1 MGWLSTSMDHVRT
14 NWLIL
19 ACFEINME
27 AGHGGSLSIQEKQ
40 SAQGQ
45 TLSQR
50 DPMSKKRGGVG
61 GQGEVAW
68 EEKEINI

>member
-1 MGWLSTSMDHVRT
+1 MDHVRT

-27 AGHGGSLSIQEKQ
+27 AGHGGSLNIQEKQ

-50 DPMSKKRGGVG
+50 DPMSKKKKGGWVG

>member
-1 MGWLSTSMDHVRT
+1 
-14 NWLIL
+14 
-19 ACFEINME
+19 ME

-50 DPMSKKRGGVG
+50 PYVQKKKKRVG

-68 EEKEINI
+68 EEKEINMQYTLTFLWDRVSRNTDWPQT

>member
-1 MGWLSTSMDHVRT
+1 
-14 NWLIL
+14 
-19 ACFEINME
+19 ME

-50 DPMSKKRGGVG
+50 DPMSKKREGVG
-61 GQGEVAW
+61 GQGEVTW
-68 EEKEINI
+68 EEKEINMQYTLIFLWDRVSRSTDWPQT

>member
-1 MGWLSTSMDHVRT
+1 
-14 NWLIL
+14 
-19 ACFEINME
+19 ME

-50 DPMSKKRGGVG
+50 DPMSKKREGVG

-68 EEKEINI
+68 EEKEINMQYTLIFLWDRVSRSTDWPQT